1 MSAIEESSKNTA
13 IDPLD
18 DFVRYIEKEGFRSN
32 FEKNYQKKGSKS
44 RDDLKNDPGYLKH
57 VIETYKEVFT
67 ANWKKERE
75 ESQNANG
82 GQGTPNEKIQA
93 LTPILY
99 ITTEGKN
106 SEQLRGIMIELVEN
120 IYHTYEVQNKSIANS
135 FEGNLPSIKKPGAYF
150 LLSPLVASEFVTRL
164 TMLTTTTLAKG
175 LLSSAKTTF
184 KILYDNDFEVF
195 KETKEKLDKFQN
207 ALTKKTFYFPS
218 VFDSGNFL
226 PADEPLTPKSLAKSA
241 FGATKSILGLAIKS
255 PFALAEIGTRTALS
269 SIGIALT
276 SVITVADK
284 IADIGK
290 KPDEN
295 SKNILKK
302 ALKKIGETQ
311 REILIPKLYYSREIP
326 RAIADFSYSPIN
338 SSVNAVKA
346 LTGTILVTPEL
357 GIRSVGFL
365 ATTLLKPVAKTFDY
379 LSGNKSIE
387 ILKDFEDKI
396 LAPKSYNPFF
406 ASNSPRKIKQPD
418 PIGPLRT
425 EKPISQIKE
434 TPLILQ
440 PPKEK
445 RPEFSEEDFKKQK
458 DAEKLLKS
466 LGEFSFKEDD
476 KKKIVKNLQEIVI
489 KEFSIEEL
497 AEFRITEIE
506 DSINAFKTSATHEK
520 KEKFLKF
527 LYTIFPQSEEKPL
540 EEKIKTAK
548 ENALNAL
555 KTILPSDNDTKVDGV
570 LQKKLLG
577 DLINKNANVIADA
590 QRKKI
595 EQIYESAEF
604 KDIHETNLD
613 YLSEEIIKKR
623 ILLHDSEYFKK
634 VEKIKKSEEE
644 EREKFV
650 KENEEKFI
658 EQRKVLEFLL
668 ENPSLLKKDFARDFL
683 NTEKQKDLNHPAPKN
698 TGTINIEEGGANAFL
713 GNEKEDENNP
723 TTEIEARLRNYLDT
737 SQSRIKDFQQA
748 DGYEDKKKKSEL
760 YDKYNSEINDNLA
773 KLFDIELGIES
784 EKKFLMS
791 QTTPLAKLKGI
802 EPDEFKQK
810 LEETIEEKQEKNLN
824 ISGEI
829 NALRK
834 QYDLLNLEKLNF
846 DEQEGRRK
854 KLEEYSTLISNL
866 KQEQEKLRHDLSQK
880 QELLDAINDFDKTL
894 ENMKSNF
901 LIPDHTKETDPA
913 IINRK
918 ALIEFI
924 EHSAILPEKKNK
936 LAEALKKE
944 REKLE
949 EERSDPLKDI
959 GENIKFLKQ
968 NPDLV
973 SEELKQEILTF
984 RAKLPEEEKGSKNF
998 LLSMMPKINRKTNSK
1013 EEFLE
1018 GLDAIEKYTKSQ
1030 SSKRDERI
1038 STKDILQFKAS
1049 FDEKIDT
1056 KFTQHLKSYIK
1067 LLESEDMAKFK
1078 IGDLKELNKQFKAL
1092 KILFPS
1098 PKGEDVTH
1106 NNPNDYTKLYHI
1118 ERLKALNALKTLI
1131 TPYPS
1136 TEDKKKTIKDS
1147 IPIFKAL
1154 EKIGSSIKK
1163 DLEKTKSSFKKDI
1176 IKEIEYWFK
1185 KRFSPAPN
1193 NKTLQNQEVTIEN
1206 SLPKPNAPISV
1217 EAPPPPAQIAEVE
1230 PSSSAQIEAQNLTS
1244 TDILGGIVAISPSS
1258 TPEAQIADEATP
1270 TPAPQVEA
1278 PKLPKWVYGDNLA
1291 NIAKMFTPENK
1302 IQSPSPSPREE
1313 LEAKRLSPEPE
1324 IGPKP

>member
-1 MSAIEESSKNTA
+1 MSAIKKSSKNTA

-18 DFVRYIEKEGFRSN
+18 DLVRYIEKKRPN
-32 FEKNYQKKGSKS
+32 FKKNYQEKWSKS
-44 RDDLKNDPGYLKH
+44 QGDLKNDPGYLKH
-57 VIETYKEVFT
+57 VIDTYEEVFT
-67 ANWKKERE
+67 ANWNKERKK
-75 ESQNANG
+75 SQNSNG

-93 LTPILY
+93 LTPILD
-99 ITTEGKN
+99 IKIEDEN
-106 SEQLRGIMIELVEN
+106 SEELRKIMIKLVEN
-120 IYHTYEVQNKSIANS
+120 IDYTYAVQNKSIANVI
-135 FEGNLPSIKKPGAYF
+135 EGNLPSIKKPGAYF
-150 LLSPLVASEFVTRL
+150 LLSPLVASEVVTRL

-311 REILIPKLYYSREIP
+311 REILKPKLYYSREIP
-326 RAIADFSYSPIN
+326 RAIADFSYGVYDSPIN
-338 SSVNAVKA
+338 SSVNTVKA

-425 EKPISQIKE
+425 EKPISPIKE
-434 TPLILQ
+434 TPLILK

-489 KEFSIEEL
+489 YEFSLQEL

-506 DSINAFKTSATHEK
+506 DSINAFKTSATHGK

-527 LYTIFPQSEEKPL
+527 LYIIYPQSEEKPL
-540 EEKIKTAK
+540 EEKEEPLDEKIKTAK

-577 DLINKNANVIADA
+577 DLINKNDNGIFGA
-590 QRKKI
+590 QREKI

-613 YLSEEIIKKR
+613 YLSKEIIKKG
-623 ILLHDSEYFKK
+623 ISLHDSEDFKK

-668 ENPSLLKKDFARDFL
+668 ENTSLLNKNNARVFL
-683 NTEKQKDLNHPAPKN
+683 NTEKQKDLNHSAPKN
-698 TGTINIEEGGANAFL
+698 TGTINIEEGVANAFL
-713 GNEKEDENNP
+713 GNEKKGENNP
-723 TTEIEARLRNYLDT
+723 TTEINNRLRSYLDT

-829 NALRK
+829 NDLRK
-834 QYDLLNLEKLNF
+834 QYGLLSSENLNF

-866 KQEQEKLRHDLSQK
+866 KQEQEKLQHDLSQK
-880 QELLDAINDFDKTL
+880 QELLNAINDFNQNL
-894 ENMKSNF
+894 NAMQSNF
-901 LIPDHTKETDPA
+901 LIRDHIKETDPA
-913 IINRK
+913 IIDRK

-924 EHSAILPEKKNK
+924 EHSAILSEKKNK

-959 GENIKFLKQ
+959 GENIEFLKQ

-973 SEELKQEILTF
+973 SEDLKKEILIF
-984 RAKLPEEEKGSKNF
+984 REKLPKEK
-998 LLSMMPKINRKTNSK
+998 MIRREIPQ

-1030 SSKRDERI
+1030 SSKGDERI
-1038 STKDILQFKAS
+1038 STEHILQFKANL
-1049 FDEKIDT
+1049 DKKIDT
-1056 KFTQHLKSYIK
+1056 KFTQNLKSYIE
-1067 LLESEDMAKFK
+1067 LLESKDMAKFK
-1078 IGDLKELNKQFKAL
+1078 IEDLKKLNKQFKAL

-1098 PKGEDVTH
+1098 PKGEDVTQ
-1106 NNPNDYTKLYHI
+1106 NNNSNDYKKLYHT

-1131 TPYPS
+1131 IPYPS

-1147 IPIFKAL
+1147 IPIFKTL
-1154 EKIGSSIKK
+1154 EKIESSLTK

-1176 IKEIEYWFK
+1176 FKEIKSWLK
-1185 KRFSPAPN
+1185 KNFSPAP
-1193 NKTLQNQEVTIEN
+1193 
-1206 SLPKPNAPISV
+1206 SV
-1217 EAPPPPAQIAEVE
+1217 ETPPPPAQI
-1230 PSSSAQIEAQNLTS
+1230 EAQSLTPQNI
-1244 TDILGGIVAISPSS
+1244 DQVATLPK
-1258 TPEAQIADEATP
+1258 PEAQIPVEATP
-1270 TPAPQVEA
+1270 TPAKREFEVSPTIHL
-1278 PKLPKWVYGDNLA
+1278 LPEDA
-1291 NIAKMFTPENK
+1291 FAKVAKKFTTGNYNRF
-1302 IQSPSPSPREE
+1302 PSPSPHQE
-1313 LEAKRLSPEPE
+1313 LDAERLSLESE